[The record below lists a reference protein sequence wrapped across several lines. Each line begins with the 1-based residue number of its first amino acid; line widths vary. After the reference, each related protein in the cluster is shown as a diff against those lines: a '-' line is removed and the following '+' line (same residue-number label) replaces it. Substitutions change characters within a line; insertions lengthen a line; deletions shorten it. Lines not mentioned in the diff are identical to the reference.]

1 LRVSRRRG
9 NFPRRAHV
17 PAVPTAHA
25 PPRPTWQ
32 NCRWSGSMAVEAA
45 GAEAIEAEE
54 AMKTCYRFARVRA
67 WQHVRVVACCTHAL
81 LPLLPRACLNA
92 CRDLGY
98 HRGTRL
104 TIGPLSGACQSAPLL
119 PRACLDPCRDLGYHR
134 RHPTYHRAARRS
146 MSGSQPRSRQPSR
159 ALTCC
164 NPFSNPCSPLLQIF
178 NAPTTAAVAAVV
190 PTVTAVATTT
200 AADAHAVG
208 GPIPY
213 GILSTAPR
221 FGIDPPHLAPAVAP
235 TTTPTTT
242 LPYHRPGRLR
252 PKQLPR
258 PPR

>member
-1 LRVSRRRG
+1 MIPWVGLAQNAGSPVFVPDTLPKHARDSRSYATPLELQQVHLR
-9 NFPRRAHV
+9 
-17 PAVPTAHA
+17 
-25 PPRPTWQ
+25 
-32 NCRWSGSMAVEAA
+32 
-45 GAEAIEAEE
+45 
-54 AMKTCYRFARVRA
+54 ARVA
-67 WQHVRVVACCTHAL
+67 TCTRVLAHMPCH
-81 LPLLPRACLNA
+81 A
-92 CRDLGY
+92 CRDLGN
-98 HRGTRL
+98 
-104 TIGPLSGACQSAPLL
+104 
-119 PRACLDPCRDLGYHR
+119 HR

-221 FGIDPPHLAPAVAP
+221 LGIDPPHLAPAVAP